1 MKICLSSTADN
12 LDGQLDPRF
21 GRCAYLIIVNP
32 QTLQCEAIPNA
43 AAGASG
49 GAGIQAAQTVIN
61 KQATTIITG
70 NIGPN
75 AFGALQAAGI
85 EILIENSASLREII
99 EKYNSGQL
107 QKTATPTVASHA
119 GTPPSKEALKP

>member
-12 LDGQLDPRF
+12 LDGQLDPLF
-21 GRCAYLIIVNP
+21 GRCAYLLIVDP
-32 QTLQCEAIPNA
+32 QTLQYEAIPNA
-43 AAGASG
+43 SAGATG
-49 GAGIQAAQTVIN
+49 GAGIQAAQTAIN
-61 KQATTIITG
+61 KQATAVISG

-85 EILIENSASLREII
+85 EILIETPVSIRAII
-99 EKYNSGQL
+99 EKYNSGQI

-119 GTPPSKEALKP
+119 GTQPPKEPQP